1 MLVLEGTWVRVNCF
15 ADFYSEVKK
24 KRGTEISLQGVLRQV
39 ACRRVFIMQGEVA
52 NSLLEGGCA
61 LCRDTACRCDSH
73 RGGLQPLVC
82 SRAEQT
88 ADRSIQE
95 PCWAFHLHMT
105 TFHSPEIFFVQ
116 QKSSFNR
123 ATPKLWQYYKALSC
137 FPSFPPFLWLLPS
150 GLFSFFLA
158 LMTFEKAHHASS

>member
-105 TFHSPEIFFVQ
+105 TFHSNGIHFYRWVFFPWDILCPAKELFQ
-116 QKSSFNR
+116 QSYS
-123 ATPKLWQYYKALSC
+123 KAVTVLQSTVM
-137 FPSFPPFLWLLPS
+137 
-150 GLFSFFLA
+150 FSFI
-158 LMTFEKAHHASS
+158 SSLSLIIAIGAI